1 VRPAARRLAFATLL
15 GAGAAASGVA
25 LLGTSAW
32 LLSRAAQHP
41 SVVALGVAIIGVRV
55 FAISR
60 GLFRYAERVVGHDTA
75 LRMLTGLRV
84 RIYARLEA
92 LAPAGLPAFR
102 SGDLLARLVQ
112 DVDAVQDLMLRV
124 IEPYGVALAVCIP
137 TVAVVWYLLP
147 AAGLVLAAC
156 LAVAA
161 TLAPWCTRRL
171 AEKREVRQAA
181 ARGEMTANVVDL
193 LEGAADLVA
202 FGATDG
208 QLSRISAADA
218 ELTRIATAS
227 ARTAGVG
234 AALITLLSGLA
245 VWGVLLVGVPA
256 VHSGRL
262 NGPLLAVIALTPLA
276 VFEVVLSLPA
286 AAQCLARLQPSTMR
300 LFEVIDARP
309 AVTEP
314 ASPGQVGRPPH
325 LVRIQGLRARY
336 SSEGP
341 WAIDGIDLDLPPGRR
356 VGIVGPSGAGKSTL
370 AAVLLRFLPYDGGT
384 VTLDGAE
391 LSTLAADDV
400 RRVVG
405 VAAQDS
411 HVFDT
416 TLRENLML
424 ARRDANEAELRAALD
439 RARLLDW
446 VEQLPHG
453 LDTHVGQH
461 GSRMSGGQRQ
471 RLAVARIFLAGFP
484 VTILDEPG
492 EHLDPATSDALAA
505 DLVEAT
511 RGQTTVLISH
521 RLAGMEQMD
530 EVLVLDAGRVVER
543 GTPAGLVAATGPY
556 ACQWERERRL
566 DAETEV
572 LL

>member
-1 VRPAARRLAFATLL
+1 MATLL

-32 LLSRAAQHP
+32 LISRAAQHP

-60 GLFRYAERVVGHDTA
+60 GLFRYGERVVGHDTA
-75 LRMLTGLRV
+75 LRMLASLRV
-84 RIYARLEA
+84 RIYSRLEA
-92 LAPAGLPAFR
+92 VAPAGLPAFR

-124 IEPYGVALAVCIP
+124 IEPYGVALTVCIP

-147 AAGLVLAAC
+147 GAGLVLAAC

-161 TLAPWCTRRL
+161 TAAPWWTRRL
-171 AEKREVRQAA
+171 ARQREVRQAA
-181 ARGEMTANVVDL
+181 ARGEMTASVIDL

-208 QLSRISAADA
+208 QLSRVSAADA

-227 ARTAGVG
+227 ARTAGTG
-234 AALITLLSGLA
+234 AALITLLGGLA
-245 VWGVLLVGVPA
+245 IWGILLVGIPA
-256 VHSGRL
+256 VHSGQL
-262 NGPLLAVIALTPLA
+262 DGPLLAVIALTPLA
-276 VFEVVLSLPA
+276 VFEVVLNLPA
-286 AAQCLARLQPSTMR
+286 AAQCLGRLQPSAAR
-300 LFEVIDARP
+300 LFEVIDAPP

-314 ASPGQVGRPPH
+314 ASPAEVGPPPH
-325 LVRIQGLRARY
+325 VVRIRGLRARY
-336 SSEGP
+336 RADGP
-341 WAIDGIDLDLPPGRR
+341 RALDGIDLDLPPGRR
-356 VGIVGPSGAGKSTL
+356 VGIVGPSGAGKSTI
-370 AAVLLRFLPYDGGT
+370 AAVLLRFLPYDEGS

-391 LSTLAADDV
+391 VQTLAAEDV
-400 RRVVG
+400 RRVTG
-405 VAAQDS
+405 LAAQDS
-411 HVFDT
+411 HIFDT
-416 TLRENLML
+416 TLRQNLML
-424 ARRDANEAELRAALD
+424 ARRDADEAALCAALE

-446 VEQLPHG
+446 VEQLPQG

-461 GSRMSGGQRQ
+461 GSRLSGGQRQ
-471 RLAVARIFLAGFP
+471 RLVIARMLLAGFS

-492 EHLDPATSDALAA
+492 EHLDPATADALTA
-505 DLVEAT
+505 DLVDAT
-511 RGQTTVLISH
+511 AGQTTVMISH
-521 RLAGMEQMD
+521 RLAGMERMD

-543 GTPAGLVAATGPY
+543 GTHAALVASGGPY
-556 ACQWERERRL
+556 ARQWERQCRL

-572 LL
+572 FL